1 MIKLTNNFSLS
12 EFTRSQTAENSGV
25 DNTPNAFQLEN
36 LKLLAASLQVI
47 RDKIGVPVTISSG
60 FRSEALNRLVK
71 GSPTSA
77 HSQGL
82 AADIHASDYSAKEFA
97 QFIDGCGVR
106 FDQLILERVNGKEW
120 VHLGIGGLDR
130 RQVLTFDG
138 RSYTSGLN

>member
-1 MIKLTNNFSLS
+1 MKLSNNFSLS

-47 RDKIGVPVTISSG
+47 RDKIGVPITISSG

-77 HSQGL
+77 HSHGL
-82 AADIHASDYSAKEFA
+82 AADIHAASYSAKEFA